1 MARDKDLKRKFV
13 QQEEGEMN
21 EIVMTASEKR
31 QRARRSERGKKRKE
45 DEAQGM
51 GQEQDKES
59 KCVWQRWEVTEGQ
72 VLDR

>member
-1 MARDKDLKRKFV
+1 
-13 QQEEGEMN
+13 MN

-31 QRARRSERGKKRKE
+31 QRAWRSERGKKRKE

-59 KCVWQRWEVTEGQ
+59 KCVW
-72 VLDR
+72 